1 MSGEILNIAGY
12 RFIDLPDR
20 DELRESFLGFCTNL
34 ELRGTVLLSP
44 NGINFFLAGPENRV
58 SDFIDF
64 LESDVRFTGIPI
76 KSSYTDYQPFRRM
89 LVKRKNEIICCYL
102 VYLR

>member
-1 MSGEILNIAGY
+1 MSPSLCFFLGQIEGNNSVLTLNRPPLSVSSEILNIAGY

-20 DELRESFLGFCTNL
+20 DELRESFLELCTNL

-44 NGINFFLAGPENRV
+44 NGINFFLAGSEDRV

-64 LESDVRFTGIPI
+64 
-76 KSSYTDYQPFRRM
+76 
-89 LVKRKNEIICCYL
+89 
-102 VYLR
+102 